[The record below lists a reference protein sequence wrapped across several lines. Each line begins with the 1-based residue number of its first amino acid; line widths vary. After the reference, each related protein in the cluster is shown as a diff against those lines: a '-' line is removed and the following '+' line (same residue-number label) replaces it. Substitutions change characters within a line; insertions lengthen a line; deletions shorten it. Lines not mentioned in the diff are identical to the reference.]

1 MRMENRIKREK
12 EKDYKRED
20 IEKKLLD
27 ERERENKTVSE
38 SKREGELRKQ
48 MKREN
53 EMWMGKTSGV
63 IIGDERKR
71 KKGIERKGKKKEEKY
86 FKIEKKSVIKRVF
99 IRKT

>member
-1 MRMENRIKREK
+1 
-12 EKDYKRED
+12 
-20 IEKKLLD
+20 
-27 ERERENKTVSE
+27 
-38 SKREGELRKQ
+38 
-48 MKREN
+48 
-53 EMWMGKTSGV
+53 MGKTSGV